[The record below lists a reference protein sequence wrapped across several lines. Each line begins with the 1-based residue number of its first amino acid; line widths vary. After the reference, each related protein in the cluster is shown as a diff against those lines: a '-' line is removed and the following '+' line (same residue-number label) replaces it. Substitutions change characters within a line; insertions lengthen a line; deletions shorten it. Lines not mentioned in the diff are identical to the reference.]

1 MAKIIATQNVTIS
14 IKEEEQKAKTVTL
27 TKGKVVTP
35 SVLKKLTK
43 SQIERYTQE
52 EGSEVEKLDTSAL
65 SPEDKVF
72 YRKNKSHEDMPF
84 ALSFFQEN

>member
-1 MAKIIATQNVTIS
+1 MAKIIATKNVTVS
-14 IKEEEQKAKTVTL
+14 IKEEEKKAKTVTL

-52 EGSEVEKLDTSAL
+52 EGSEEEKLDVSHL
-65 SPEDKVF
+65 SPEDQVF
-72 YRKNKSHEDMPF
+72 YRKNKSHPDIEF
-84 ALSFFQEN
+84 ALSFMDET